1 MHETVP
7 KYNCLILI
15 RAICQMSSSLRS
27 NPLYGFTQ
35 ITFFAFCVLYRRT
48 RAPIPYKGVV
58 RAPVCFKVVLLLRVV
73 FMEQRHR
80 VVVSA
85 RSERKRK
92 GEG

>member
-27 NPLYGFTQ
+27 NPLYGFTR
-35 ITFFAFCVLYRRT
+35 THFLRFAFRT
-48 RAPIPYKGVV
+48 QGLARLS
-58 RAPVCFKVVLLLRVV
+58 APVCFKVVLLLRVV